1 MLNSGL
7 DNPGTAG
14 ELIKESSTA
23 EFMADVI
30 EASQTQTVIVD
41 FWAPWCQPCQQLTP
55 ALENLVKSYG
65 GKLKLVK
72 INVDQNQAIAAQLR
86 VQSLPTVLAFQNGK
100 PIDGFMGAQPEPAL
114 REFAERVVGADEA
127 DQIAQVVESAEEA
140 LADGDLQGAAEAFAA
155 VLQAD
160 RENADALA
168 GLATCY
174 LKSGDTTRAR
184 QTIELVTPENRNQ
197 TKVQGVIAA
206 LDLADVTANAG
217 PADELEAKVNANPG
231 DHQVRIDFA
240 LALAAAG
247 QKEPAVDQL
256 LESIRRDR
264 MWNEEAA
271 RKQLVK
277 FFDAWGPKDSATME
291 GRRRLSSL
299 LFS

>member
-100 PIDGFMGAQPEPAL
+100 PIDGFMGAQPESAL